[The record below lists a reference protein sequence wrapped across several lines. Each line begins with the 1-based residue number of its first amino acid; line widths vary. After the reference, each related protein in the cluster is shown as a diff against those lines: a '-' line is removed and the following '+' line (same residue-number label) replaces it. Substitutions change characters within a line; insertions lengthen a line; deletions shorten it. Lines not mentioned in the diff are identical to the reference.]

1 MSESTPYDLDRA
13 AYTREA
19 LARLVLADNATE
31 VADAA
36 SGLVSTRNDDDT
48 GLGGRVS
55 QARQLIELAEHT
67 LKSAVIYEVE
77 RGSSWAQIAAYLEIS
92 AEEAEERYAADV
104 QRWNR
109 AFEEPYRL
117 DETGRK
123 RIPQLPTAAYDPS
136 WACTQLDRWA
146 FVRHVGIDD
155 REAVSAG
162 LAMSETTAER
172 AAPEERN

>member
-19 LARLVLADNATE
+19 LARLVLADNSTE

-36 SGLVSTRNDDDT
+36 SGLVGTRNDGDT
-48 GLGGRVS
+48 EVGGRVS
-55 QARQLIELAEHT
+55 QARRLIELAERT

-77 RGSSWAQIAAYLEIS
+77 RGSSWAQIAAYLDIS
-92 AEEAEERYAADV
+92 AEEAEEQYAPVV
-104 QRWNR
+104 QRWTR

-123 RIPQLPTAAYDPS
+123 RIPQLPTAAYDPN

-146 FVRHVGIDD
+146 FLRHVGIDD
-155 REAVSAG
+155 SRAVSAS
-162 LAMSETTAER
+162 LVMIETVAEK
-172 AAPEERN
+172 AAADEGI